1 MLFKLG
7 ARCVLAMLLAA
18 PVASAAETSAAPVAA
33 VVPSLAGPAAQS
45 AQTRTAATEEQ
56 DVQPAPAQET
66 AEPVAAPAVPEHAAA
81 EPAAPSAPA
90 AKADA
95 PSETAVPEQ
104 AAAAEPEGAADSE
117 DIPSEAAAAAKQAVV
132 DPGLRYTSDLTD
144 EALARVWKENPEALG
159 SVSVGFADQGRLIN
173 AVHLE
178 DGDAWTVARRDLSW
192 GTRETIDGLVAAFR
206 AVHEEYPDARARLSH
221 IGLQSGGW
229 LRPHKSHQSGRD
241 ADLGFFYKG
250 NGRPGGRLKNVLKAF
265 DTARNWALIRAL
277 VTQSDV
283 QIIWVDRGIQK
294 VLRDHAL
301 KIGEDRAWVDRL
313 FRAGNQSLL
322 QHARRH
328 QDHFH
333 VRFYAPRSQELGRRL
348 QPLLAQRPEH
358 NLTFHKVQRGQTL
371 GHIAKKYGVTV
382 ASLQKANH
390 LGKKSFLSSNQRLLV
405 PLRGPCTKCPL
416 PPPVEVPP
424 RCLPPVVDAATAGT
438 MASGGPGK
446 NAALAQ

>member
-1 MLFKLG
+1 MLFTVG
-7 ARCVLAMLLAA
+7 ARCALAILLAA
-18 PVASAAETSAAPVAA
+18 PVASAAETSLAAVAA

-45 AQTRTAATEEQ
+45 ARARTAATEEQ
-56 DVQPAPAQET
+56 DVQPAPAQE
-66 AEPVAAPAVPEHAAA
+66 AEGPG
-81 EPAAPSAPA
+81 
-90 AKADA
+90 
-95 PSETAVPEQ
+95 
-104 AAAAEPEGAADSE
+104 AAEPEGGGDSE
-117 DIPSEAAAAAKQAVV
+117 DIPSEAAAAAKQAAV
-132 DPGLRYTSDLTD
+132 DPGLRYTSDLGD
-144 EALARVWKENPEALG
+144 ADLARLWKEDPSALG
-159 SVSVGFADQGRLIN
+159 SVSVGFADQGRLLN

-192 GTRETIDGLVAAFR
+192 GAKETIDGLVAAFR
-206 AVHEEYPDARARLSH
+206 AVHAAFSNARVRLSH

-241 ADLGFFYKG
+241 ADLGFFYQG
-250 NGRPGGRLKNVLKAF
+250 DGRPGGRLKNILKAF
-265 DTARNWALIRAL
+265 DAPRNWALIKAL

-283 QIIWVDRGIQK
+283 QVIWVDRGIQA
-294 VLRDHAL
+294 VLRDYAL
-301 KIGEDRAWVDRL
+301 KTGEDRAWVDRL

-390 LGKKSFLSSNQRLLV
+390 LGKRSFLSANQRLLV
-405 PLRGPCTKCPL
+405 ALKGPCTKCPL

-424 RCLPPVVDAATAGT
+424 RRLPPVVAAATAGT
-438 MASGGPGK
+438 MASRGPAR
-446 NAALAQ
+446 NAALPQWFGGLRVAGGSSCLWGLGLEP